1 LGNPTELDGEG
12 YYVVAATADIEEGRM
27 TAVAINDLP
36 IILTRV
42 GDTIHAFSARCPHA
56 SGDLTKGAMYRGRIE
71 CPDHDYR
78 FDIRTGYPVWPE
90 DEVCRLK
97 KFSIKESDGNLLL
110 KV

>member
-1 LGNPTELDGEG
+1 MKDYKEADEEG
-12 YYVVAATADIEEGRM
+12 FFLVAATADIKEGRM
-27 TAVAINDLP
+27 TAVTLNNLS
-36 IILTRV
+36 IILTRIK
-42 GDTIHAFSARCPHA
+42 GAIHAFSARCPHA
-56 SGDLTKGAMYRGRIE
+56 SGDLTQGELYRGRID

-97 KFSIKESDGNLLL
+97 KYAFKEQNGNLLI